1 MAASLSPMRIV
12 TFRMWWGNP
21 PQCGAALLDSVGL
34 RPPSETNDWPPA
46 LWDDGP
52 NLSISVSPGRE
63 SKRGARSSGERK
75 GRSRARG

>member
-12 TFRMWWGNP
+12 TFRMGGGNP
-21 PQCGAALLDSVGL
+21 TQCGAATRSPVGQ
-34 RPPSETNDWPPA
+34 RPSSEANPLPPA

-52 NLSISVSPGRE
+52 NLSISVSPGGE

>member
-12 TFRMWWGNP
+12 TFRMLGGNP
-21 PQCGAALLDSVGL
+21 AECEAAQLYSDRL
-34 RPPSETNDWPPA
+34 RLSSERRCLPFA
-46 LWDDGP
+46 FRDDGP
-52 NLSISVSPGRE
+52 NLSISVSPGGE

>member
-12 TFRMWWGNP
+12 TFRMSGGNP
-21 PQCGAALLDSVGL
+21 TECGAAKHRSVGQ
-34 RPPSETNDWPPA
+34 RPSSEETDLPSA
-46 LWDDGP
+46 FRDDGP
-52 NLSISVSPGRE
+52 NLSISVSPGEE

>member
-12 TFRMWWGNP
+12 TFRMVGGNST
-21 PQCGAALLDSVGL
+21 CGGAALLGSGGL
-34 RPPSETNDWPPA
+34 RPSSETSQQPSA
-46 LWDDGP
+46 TRDDGP
-52 NLSISVSPGRE
+52 NLSISVSPGGE

>member
-12 TFRMWWGNP
+12 TFRMVGGNP
-21 PQCGAALLDSVGL
+21 AYGGAAHSCSDGL
-34 RPPSETNDWPPA
+34 RLSSEPTNLPSTMC
-46 LWDDGP
+46 DDGP
-52 NLSISVSPGRE
+52 NLSISVSPGKE

>member
-12 TFRMWWGNP
+12 TFRMVGGNP
-21 PQCGAALLDSVGL
+21 VREEAATRSPVGQ
-34 RPPSETNDWPPA
+34 RPSREANPLPLPA
-46 LWDDGP
+46 QDDGP

>member
-12 TFRMWWGNP
+12 TFRMSWGNP
-21 PQCGAALLDSVGL
+21 TECGAAKRNSDRL
-34 RPPSETNDWPPA
+34 RLSSEEQCLPSA
-46 LWDDGP
+46 FRDDGP
-52 NLSISVSPGRE
+52 NLSISVSPGEE

>member
-12 TFRMWWGNP
+12 TFRMLGGNP
-21 PQCGAALLDSVGL
+21 ADGKAAHPCSAGQ
-34 RPPSETNDWPPA
+34 RPSSETRNWPFA
-46 LWDDGP
+46 MRDDGP
-52 NLSISVSPGRE
+52 NLSISVSPGGE

>member
-12 TFRMWWGNP
+12 TFRMVWGNP
-21 PQCGAALLDSVGL
+21 VHGGAALLDSVGL
-34 RPPSETNDWPPA
+34 RPPSEASDWPSA
-46 LWDDGP
+46 MQDDGP